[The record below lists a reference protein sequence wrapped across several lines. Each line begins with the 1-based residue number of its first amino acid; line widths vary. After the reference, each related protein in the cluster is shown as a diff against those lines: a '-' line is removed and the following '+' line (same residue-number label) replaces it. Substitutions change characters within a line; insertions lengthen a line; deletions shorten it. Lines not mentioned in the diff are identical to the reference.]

1 MENNNH
7 QFSQLNRVVI
17 TGIGAIT
24 PLGHNAADSWQAAL
38 RGTSGV
44 NKITLADAETS
55 GIDITCEVKDFVVTD
70 YLSKKEA
77 RRQDRYQHFA
87 TIAAREA
94 IQHANL
100 TISPDSAYRTGVYMG
115 IGIGGISTLV
125 EQESILHQYGER
137 RLNPFGVT
145 MIMPN
150 GAAGLLSIE
159 HGLEGPSI
167 TIATACASSSDA
179 IGYAYR
185 SIRYGEIDT
194 AVAGGS
200 DAVIT
205 AITMR
210 GFKLARAASNRT
222 CCTPSPF
229 DKNRDGL
236 VIGEGA
242 GVLILESLDHAR
254 ARNAN
259 ILAEIIGYGHSNDA
273 FHITAPA
280 IEGRGAT
287 RAIKLAMEQARITP
301 EDIDYINAHGTGTL
315 LNDSHETMAIKNAL
329 GETAYQIPTSSTK
342 SMTGHI
348 MGATAAIEAIFCT
361 QALQDQILPPTINYE
376 TADPE
381 CDLDYIPNTARKAE
395 INIAMSNAFGF
406 GGHNSV
412 LLFKRF
418 SPS

>member
-1 MENNNH
+1 MENN
-7 QFSQLNRVVI
+7 QTLTKLNRVVI
-17 TGIGAIT
+17 TGMGTIN
-24 PLGHNAADSWQAAL
+24 PLGHNVHDAWQSAL
-38 RGTSGV
+38 NGSSGV
-44 NKITLADAETS
+44 NELSLANPETS
-55 GIDITCEVKDFVVTD
+55 GIRIACEVKDFD
-70 YLSKKEA
+70 PAAYLSRREV

-94 IQHANL
+94 LQQADL
-100 TISPDSAYRTGVYMG
+100 TISPELALRYGVYMG
-115 IGIGGISTLV
+115 IGIGGITTLV
-125 EQESILHQYGER
+125 EQERILNKYGGR
-137 RLNPFGVT
+137 RMNPFGVT

-159 HGLEGPSI
+159 HQFEGPAI

-185 SIRYGEIDT
+185 SIRYGEID
-194 AVAGGS
+194 AALAGGS

-205 AITMR
+205 AVTMR
-210 GFKLARAASNRT
+210 GFKLARAVSTRD
-222 CCTPSPF
+222 CHTPSPF
-229 DKNRDGL
+229 DANRDGL

-242 GVLILESLDHAR
+242 GVLVLESLDHAQ

-259 ILAEIIGYGHSNDA
+259 ILAEIIGYGATNDA

-280 IEGRGAT
+280 TGARGAT
-287 RAIKLAMEQARITP
+287 RAVKLAMNQAQIKP
-301 EDIDYINAHGTGTL
+301 KNVDYINAHGTGTL
-315 LNDSHETMAIKNAL
+315 LNDSHETLAIKNAF
-329 GETAYQIPTSSTK
+329 GEHAYNVPVSSTK

-361 QALQDQILPPTINYE
+361 QAIMDQKVPPTINYE

-381 CDLDYIPNTARKAE
+381 CDLDFVPNEFRSTDV
-395 INIAMSNAFGF
+395 NIAMSNAFGF

-418 SPS
+418 SAS